1 MNTQIKVEYQIR
13 DELINPNWDKIID
26 NIPSQIIA
34 QVHGQ
39 IRYMAVN
46 RLPGI
51 IIAQLSLEKKGMS
64 S

>member
-1 MNTQIKVEYQIR
+1 MNTQIKVEFQIR

-39 IRYMAVN
+39 IRYIAAR

-51 IIAQLSLEKKGMS
+51 IVAQLSLEQKE
-64 S
+64 

>member
-1 MNTQIKVEYQIR
+1 MNTPIKVGYQIR

-26 NIPSQIIA
+26 NIPSQIVA

-39 IRYMAVN
+39 IRYIAAR

-51 IIAQLSLEKKGMS
+51 IVAQLSLEQKG
-64 S
+64 